1 MYKKVLA
8 DKIDSLL
15 NDVKGGEWSP
25 TSLLA
30 PQVLKQLLETVKD
43 LNGKLA
49 EVDSPQLKKPV
60 ALLNYYTAK
69 AYQVRNRN
77 QMLMV
82 LNVAK
87 ALKNAS
93 IIIEA
98 YYRNKG
104 LKGE

>member
-1 MYKKVLA
+1 MYRKKVA
-8 DKIDSLL
+8 AKIDSLL
-15 NDVKGGEWSP
+15 KDVKGGDWSP

-49 EVDSPQLKKPV
+49 EVNLPQLQKPV
-60 ALLNYYTAK
+60 ALLNYYTSK

-77 QMLMV
+77 QVLMI
-82 LNVAK
+82 LYVAK

-93 IIIEA
+93 IIVEV

-104 LKGE
+104 LKGD